1 MRAMRH
7 DLDYCSAFVMT
18 ARASSWL
25 PSAVQLLEM
34 FLSTLDRRA
43 ELLASDASIFVL
55 GSQRAALFD

>member
-1 MRAMRH
+1 
-7 DLDYCSAFVMT
+7 MT

-25 PSAVQLLEM
+25 PSAVRLLEM